1 MKYNKLID
9 CVVTNKNVIVRA
21 DLNVPITKN
30 IVTDNTRLKAVIP
43 TLKYLVKNNAKVIL
57 ISHFGRP
64 KGVNNKDLSLKNII
78 TPLQELLG
86 DIKLNFIDDIIGN
99 NAMEAV
105 SNCNYGEIILLENL
119 RFYAQE
125 ENNSAEFAQKISQLG
140 NIYVNDAFAC
150 SHRSH
155 ASIVGIPN
163 YLKSCAGLLMQKE
176 LENLD
181 QLLYNA
187 KKPMI
192 AIIGGAKIST
202 KIKLINNLSSKVDA
216 ILIGGAMANSFYFA
230 QGYNIGKS
238 LCEKDFKQTAIDAL
252 ENAKKNNCKIILPQD
267 VITTKSLAPNAQY
280 QNVTLDQIQ
289 DDDIIADIGI
299 NSLDQLNQELRN
311 YSTLLWNGPVG
322 AFEIKPFDSG
332 TNKIAQIIAN
342 LTKNNNLISV
352 AGGGDSVSAINK
364 ANLSDSFSY
373 ISTAGGAFLE
383 WLENYRLPGIDILL
397 K

>member
-78 TPLQELLG
+78 TALQELLG

-299 NSLDQLNQELRN
+299 NSLDLLNQELRN

>member
-1 MKYNKLID
+1 MKYNKLAD

-21 DLNVPITKN
+21 DLNVPITNN

-43 TLKYLVKNNAKVIL
+43 TLKYLAKNNAKIIL

-64 KGVNNKDLSLKNII
+64 KGVSNKDLSLKNII
-78 TPLQELLG
+78 TPLQELLE
-86 DIKLNFIDDIIGN
+86 DIKLNFIDDLIGS
-99 NAMEAV
+99 NAIKAV

-119 RFYAQE
+119 RFHEQE

-140 NIYVNDAFAC
+140 NLYVNDAFAC

-163 YLKSCAGLLMQKE
+163 YLKSCAGLLLQKE

-181 QLLYNA
+181 QLLYHA

-252 ENAKKNNCKIILPQD
+252 KNAKKNNCKIILPQD
-267 VITTKSLAPNAQY
+267 VITTKNLAPNAQY

-299 NSLDQLNQELRN
+299 NSLDQLNHELKN

-332 TNKIAQIIAN
+332 TNKIAQIISN

>member
-1 MKYNKLID
+1 MKYNKLVD

>member
-9 CVVTNKNVIVRA
+9 CVVTNKKVIVRA

-86 DIKLNFIDDIIGN
+86 DIKLNFTDDIIGN

-299 NSLDQLNQELRN
+299 NSLDLLNQELRN

>member
-1 MKYNKLID
+1 MKYNKLLD

-21 DLNVPITKN
+21 DLNVPITNN

-43 TLKYLVKNNAKVIL
+43 TLKYLAQNNAKIIL

-64 KGVNNKDLSLKNII
+64 KGVNNKDLSLKSII

-86 DIKLNFIDDIIGN
+86 DIKLNFIDDLIGS
-99 NAMEAV
+99 NATKAV

-140 NIYVNDAFAC
+140 NLYVNDAFAC

-299 NSLDQLNQELRN
+299 NSLDQLNHELKN

-332 TNKIAQIIAN
+332 TNKIAQIISN

>member
-1 MKYNKLID
+1 
-9 CVVTNKNVIVRA
+9 
-21 DLNVPITKN
+21 
-30 IVTDNTRLKAVIP
+30 
-43 TLKYLVKNNAKVIL
+43 
-57 ISHFGRP
+57 
-64 KGVNNKDLSLKNII
+64 
-78 TPLQELLG
+78 
-86 DIKLNFIDDIIGN
+86 
-99 NAMEAV
+99 
-105 SNCNYGEIILLENL
+105 
-119 RFYAQE
+119 
-125 ENNSAEFAQKISQLG
+125 
-140 NIYVNDAFAC
+140 
-150 SHRSH
+150 
-155 ASIVGIPN
+155 
-163 YLKSCAGLLMQKE
+163 
-176 LENLD
+176 
-181 QLLYNA
+181 
-187 KKPMI
+187 MI

-267 VITTKSLAPNAQY
+267 VITTKNLAPNAQY

-299 NSLDQLNQELRN
+299 NSLDQLNQELKK

-332 TNKIAQIIAN
+332 TNQIAQIIAN

-373 ISTAGGAFLE
+373 ISTTGGAFLE
-383 WLENYRLPGIDILL
+383 WLENYRLPGIDIFAEIISITNLVIIL
-397 K
+397 FYNVSL

>member
-9 CVVTNKNVIVRA
+9 CVVTNKKVIVRA

-299 NSLDQLNQELRN
+299 NSLDLLNQELRN

>member
-1 MKYNKLID
+1 MKYNKLLD

-21 DLNVPITKN
+21 DLNVPITNN

-43 TLKYLVKNNAKVIL
+43 TLKYLAQNNAKIIL

-64 KGVNNKDLSLKNII
+64 KGVNNKDLSLKSII

-86 DIKLNFIDDIIGN
+86 DIKLNFIDDLIGS
-99 NAMEAV
+99 NATKAV

-140 NIYVNDAFAC
+140 NLYVNDAFAC

>member
-1 MKYNKLID
+1 MKYSKLID

-252 ENAKKNNCKIILPQD
+252 ENAKKNNCKIILPQY

-299 NSLDQLNQELRN
+299 NSLDLLNQELRN

>member
-299 NSLDQLNQELRN
+299 NSLDLLNQELRN

>member
-1 MKYNKLID
+1 MKYNKLAD

-21 DLNVPITKN
+21 DLNVPITNN

-43 TLKYLVKNNAKVIL
+43 TLKYLSKNNAKIIL

-86 DIKLNFIDDIIGN
+86 DIKLNFIDDLIGS
-99 NAMEAV
+99 NATKAV

-140 NIYVNDAFAC
+140 NLYVNDAFAC

-267 VITTKSLAPNAQY
+267 VITSKSLAPNAQY

-299 NSLDQLNQELRN
+299 NSLDLLNQELRN

>member
-86 DIKLNFIDDIIGN
+86 DIKLNFTDDIISN

-267 VITTKSLAPNAQY
+267 VITTKSLAPSAQY

-299 NSLDQLNQELRN
+299 NSLDLLNQELRN

-342 LTKNNNLISV
+342 LTKNHNLISV

-364 ANLSDSFSY
+364 ANLSGSFSY